1 MNREL
6 ILMRHGQLNLTM
18 SGKVSLVDMQLP
30 GHGWPNTNC
39 PTAQGSADSS
49 PGRTLPVAAISSH
62 RPIKLAAQEKIVNA
76 KRYH

>member
-1 MNREL
+1 
-6 ILMRHGQLNLTM
+6 MRHGQPHLTV

-30 GHGWPNTNC
+30 GHSWPNTNC
-39 PTAQGSADSS
+39 PTAQGAADSS
-49 PGRTLPVAAISSH
+49 SGPTLPVAAISSH